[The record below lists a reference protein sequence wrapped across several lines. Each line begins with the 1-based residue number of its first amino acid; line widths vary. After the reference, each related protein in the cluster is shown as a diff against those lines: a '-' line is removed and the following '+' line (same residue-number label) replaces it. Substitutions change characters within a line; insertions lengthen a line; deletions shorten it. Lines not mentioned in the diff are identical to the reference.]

1 MMIDRTI
8 RHPAAVLS
16 ILKQVWRETLWRCW
30 LHAFAIIG
38 RPSSGELALWRPCLG
53 AMVNTALL
61 GMPVAA
67 LSQGLMQKYGGNV
80 KRIIGLLGTLFALV
94 VPATTQAQV
103 TYVDLVYQDAA
114 TVLPKDSSWIRK
126 LFSDE
131 ERKVFLVV
139 SVTRRSSGDSNETLL
154 LPPRILESFERSN
167 GELKRTRSENLRLLD
182 AQFVNDSDQ
191 LVLKVEFFS
200 VRKASA
206 NAFAES
212 LKSLA
217 AAYVAAGATPQA
229 STVVTSAMDAIG
241 AVLLNNKEVYLSHVG
256 GISTE
261 DDNTISLYFDD
272 SGNINDE
279 LFTGADASQRVVF
292 AVVATRTYAVDFN
305 FSFLNQGPNSEE
317 TIAYFKLTAAKNSAE
332 KRVACLALRRI
343 LRKRFS
349 DSTSNDLVAIAI
361 NDIAWAQDETN
372 YHCMEPND
380 AIRYKRDR
388 GLRYV
393 ANCSTDECAMTK
405 MILILLKGNAPELTL
420 ASVAGTNVHELD
432 CKTVTRFTDLSRW
445 SSIQTTFESPNFKS
459 YKAKSCLTVGGE
471 RQSYEH
477 EFSWLNGTLVTHKC
491 EVLSDNECN

>member
-1 MMIDRTI
+1 M
-8 RHPAAVLS
+8 
-16 ILKQVWRETLWRCW
+16 
-30 LHAFAIIG
+30 
-38 RPSSGELALWRPCLG
+38 
-53 AMVNTALL
+53 
-61 GMPVAA
+61 
-67 LSQGLMQKYGGNV
+67 
-80 KRIIGLLGTLFALV
+80 KRIIRLLGTLIALLAPV
-94 VPATTQAQV
+94 IAHAQV

-114 TVLPKDSSWIRK
+114 TVLPEDSSWIRK

-131 ERKVFLVV
+131 QRKVFLVV
-139 SVTRRSSGDSNETLL
+139 SVTRRSSGDSSEILL
-154 LPPRILESFERSN
+154 LPPKILESFERSN
-167 GELKRTRSENLRLLD
+167 GELMRTRSENLKLLD

-217 AAYVAAGATPQA
+217 AAYLAAGATPQA
-229 STVVTSAMDAIG
+229 SGVVTSAMDAIG

-256 GISTE
+256 GISTRE
-261 DDNTISLYFDD
+261 DNTISLYFDD

-292 AVVATRTYAVDFN
+292 DVVATRTYTVDFN

-317 TIAYFKLTAAKNSAE
+317 TIAYFKLTSARNSGD
-332 KRVACLALRRI
+332 RRTACLTLRRI
-343 LRKRFS
+343 LKKRFS
-349 DSTSNDLVAIAI
+349 DATANDLIAIAI
-361 NDIAWAQDETN
+361 NDIAWPQDETN
-372 YHCMEPND
+372 FHCIEPND
-380 AIRYKRDR
+380 AIRYKRDHA
-388 GLRYV
+388 LRYV

-405 MILILLKGNAPELTL
+405 MILILLKGNAPEPTL
-420 ASVAGTNVHELD
+420 SSVAGINVHELD
-432 CKTVTRFTDLSRW
+432 CKTTTGFTDLSRW

-459 YKAKSCLTVGGE
+459 YKAKSCLKVGGN

-491 EVLSDNECN
+491 EVLSDNECD